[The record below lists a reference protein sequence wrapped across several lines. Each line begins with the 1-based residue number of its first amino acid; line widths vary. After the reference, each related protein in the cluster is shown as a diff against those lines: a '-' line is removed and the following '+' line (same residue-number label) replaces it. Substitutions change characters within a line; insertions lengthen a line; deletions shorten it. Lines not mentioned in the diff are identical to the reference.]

1 MPLTGV
7 GYLADVAG
15 RLMGGDRSRDLAAPH
30 SPSLHV
36 KGIMIRMSAQTPM
49 EEAAPRPSRV
59 IAEALVG
66 RYGPRQITAR
76 ASSLGLPRQLTNA
89 ILAACTATAIDSSPS
104 RKKSPIPAR

>member
-1 MPLTGV
+1 MALTAV
-7 GYLADVAG
+7 RYLADDSPDG
-15 RLMGGDRSRDLAAPH
+15 RRFRDLDAPH
-30 SPSLHV
+30 TPSPYV
-36 KGIMIRMSAQTPM
+36 KGIMRRMSAQTPM

-89 ILAACTATAIDSSPS
+89 ILAACTATAIDSTSS
-104 RKKSPIPAR
+104 LKKSAIPAQ